1 MLKATLLGSLRET
14 RGLPDPAKCQMG
26 ILILQ
31 KGIEREE
38 NLKKQKEENKLVPI
52 VIRVPKDKKTMIEKL
67 AIKQGKSE
75 ADVVRSGIDKEL
87 NLQTYKDNLDIIIK
101 ELDGFIDAKLDPF
114 IKSQRKI
121 LVKNL
126 RTNAINTYLQGEIL
140 SKIFGDEMHKQFMT
154 MLNNARK
161 KANYFVNRDT
171 QGMTKEDLYDFY
183 SIGDLYRNE

>member
-1 MLKATLLGSLRET
+1 MK
-14 RGLPDPAKCQMG
+14 D
-26 ILILQ
+26 
-31 KGIEREE
+31 
-38 NLKKQKEENKLVPI
+38 KKQENKLVPI
-52 VIRVPKDKKTMIEKL
+52 VIRVSKDKKTMIEKL

-87 NLQTYKDNLDIIIK
+87 NLQAYRDNLDFIIK

-140 SKIFGDEMHKQFMT
+140 SKLFGDEMHKQFRT

>member
-1 MLKATLLGSLRET
+1 M
-14 RGLPDPAKCQMG
+14 
-26 ILILQ
+26 
-31 KGIEREE
+31 
-38 NLKKQKEENKLVPI
+38 KKQKEENKLVPI
-52 VIRVPKDKKTMIEKL
+52 VIRVPKDKKAMIEKL

-87 NLQTYKDNLDIIIK
+87 NLQTYRDNLDFIIK
-101 ELDGFIDAKLDPF
+101 ELDGFIYAKLEPF
-114 IKSQRKI
+114 INSQRKI

-140 SKIFGDEMHKQFMT
+140 SKLFGDEMHKQFKT

-171 QGMTKEDLYDFY
+171 KGMTEQDLYDFY
-183 SIGDLYRNE
+183 YIGDVYRNE

>member
-1 MLKATLLGSLRET
+1 M
-14 RGLPDPAKCQMG
+14 
-26 ILILQ
+26 
-31 KGIEREE
+31 
-38 NLKKQKEENKLVPI
+38 KKQKEENKLVPI
-52 VIRVPKDKKTMIEKL
+52 VIRVPKDKKNMIEKL

-87 NLQTYKDNLDIIIK
+87 NLQAYKDNLDFIIK
-101 ELDGFIDAKLDPF
+101 ELDRLIDAKLDPF

-161 KANYFVNRDT
+161 KANNFVNRDT
-171 QGMTKEDLYDFY
+171 KGMTEQDLYDFY
-183 SIGDLYRNE
+183 YIGDVYRNE